1 MQSALHLRL
10 TSADARIHYDH
21 GIEKIGNQSI
31 NFYGS
36 FGFLKTYEKY
46 NYKVGFALLQNGL
59 TADTRLKLNNENKL
73 SIYHRTTGRIRE
85 FRFGAIA
92 AVNISDKALTTK
104 KFLLGYEKNNVDVS
118 IKAEQDF
125 DKIT

>member
-59 TADTRLKLNNENKL
+59 TADTRLKLNNENVRLYSFRNYLFITEPLEESENLDSELLPLLISVIKL
-73 SIYHRTTGRIRE
+73 
-85 FRFGAIA
+85 
-92 AVNISDKALTTK
+92 
-104 KFLLGYEKNNVDVS
+104 
-118 IKAEQDF
+118 
-125 DKIT
+125 